1 MAEFAHNNAKASA
14 TGMSPFFLNKGFHPR
29 MSFDVDLQMN
39 ESQTARERLQRARA
53 KDISEH
59 MQKALDAATE
69 ALKKSQEAMVKTANR
84 KRKDMTYE
92 PGDMVFLSSKN
103 IKTTRP
109 SKKLDDKM
117 LGPFKVLAAVGTS
130 YRLQLP
136 VTMRIHD
143 VFHPSLLRK
152 AAEDPLPGQKNEPP
166 EPVIVD
172 D

>member
-1 MAEFAHNNAKASA
+1 
-14 TGMSPFFLNKGFHPR
+14 

-109 SKKLDDKM
+109 SKKLDDKI
-117 LGPFKVLAAVGTS
+117 LGLFKVLEKIGTS
-130 YRLQLP
+130 YRLELP
-136 VTMRIHD
+136 KIITIHN

-152 AAEDPLPGQKNEPP
+152 AADDPMPGQKNDLP
-166 EPVIVD
+166 EPIVVD
-172 D
+172 NKNEWEVEDILDSRLYGRGKRLQYRVK